1 MLNIQELE
9 ERHKKYKFKSQLP
22 FVAISALAATIIIG
36 VVSFTIFYQKDSV
49 PDVKKSDL
57 PTVELNTTTVATTP
71 PPTEHKIEEKVEK
84 KEEEKIEKKVEE
96 KNETTPAIQTPK
108 EVKEE
113 IKTTPK
119 VQKEHETEEKPK
131 RIVLT
136 PSIDFISSTDKQ
148 TTQSRYPT
156 INSTS
161 KEKVTITEEIVTIV
175 QEEKKPSTVPEEK
188 KEESVKPTIKEK
200 VESTTQKEEKK
211 GSISIAHRDEQRD
224 IEDVIKRFNVS
235 HNPALS
241 LFVAKK
247 YYQLG
252 NYEQAYNYALATN
265 DINNNIEESWII
277 FAKSLVK
284 LNKKAMA
291 VETLKKYISHSGS
304 SQARQLL
311 DEINSGKFK

>member
-1 MLNIQELE
+1 MLNIQDLE

-22 FVAISALAATIIIG
+22 FIAISALATTIIIAIA
-36 VVSFTIFYQKDSV
+36 SFTVFYQKDSV
-49 PDVKKSDL
+49 TDVKKSNL
-57 PTVELNTTTVATTP
+57 PTVELNTTTTTP
-71 PPTEHKIEEKVEK
+71 PTAERKIEEKIEK
-84 KEEEKIEKKVEE
+84 KEEEKIEKKLEE

-113 IKTTPK
+113 VKITPE
-119 VQKEHETEEKPK
+119 VQKEAQIEEKPK

-136 PSIDFISSTDKQ
+136 PSMDFISNTDKQ
-148 TTQSRYPT
+148 TTQNRYPA

-175 QEEKKPSTVPEEK
+175 QEEKKPSTIPEEK

-200 VESTTQKEEKK
+200 VETTTPKEEKK

-284 LNKKAMA
+284 LNKKEMA
-291 VETLKKYISHSGS
+291 IETLKKYISHSGS

-311 DEINSGKFK
+311 DEIKSGKFK